1 MIGKGTISAIYD
13 GTMAT
18 VKPYTGEVVTEQ
30 LVIPFFLHGGLE
42 VGMSVVYA
50 AFEDCTGVILAR
62 MDGEWSHKLE
72 GGVEIEGDIQTGG
85 VASVNAHTHTSPA
98 DGGQTS
104 GPT

>member
-13 GTMAT
+13 GKTAT
-18 VKPYTGEVVTEQ
+18 VTPYNGEVVTEQ
-30 LVIPFFLHGGLE
+30 LAIPFFLHGGLE
-42 VGMSVVYA
+42 VGMAVVYS

-72 GGVEIEGDIQTGG
+72 GGVEIEGDIKTGG

-98 DGGQTS
+98 DGGKTS

>member
-1 MIGKGTISAIYD
+1 MIGKGTISAIY
-13 GTMAT
+13 GNEASI
-18 VKPYTGEVVTEQ
+18 KPYTGDVVTER
-30 LVIPFFLHGGLE
+30 LVIPFYLRGDLQ
-42 VGMSVVYA
+42 VGVAVVYA

-72 GGVEIEGDIQTGG
+72 GGVEIEGDIKTGG

-98 DGGQTS
+98 DGGKTS